1 MATGGVDQAV
11 HEVQITKEIREPEL
25 LRLPNVVGVGIGFKE
40 VKGKPT
46 DELALLVYVE
56 RKLPR
61 KDLGRDA
68 IVPDECDGT
77 KTDVVE
83 TGPLEALALTA
94 RVRPCRPGVSLGHWR
109 ITAGTFGCL
118 VQDRCAPCRVYV
130 LSNNHVL
137 ANSNAAAAGDPVLQ
151 PGRYD
156 GGRYPAD
163 LVARLERFVAIRFG
177 SADRYNLVDAALARP
192 LDLRLTIGSTLGL
205 GLPRGTA
212 EAALGQDVVKTGR
225 TTGTTTGRVTGIDAT
240 VAVGYG
246 ASGTAYFRNQII
258 TTNMSQGGDSGSLLL
273 ERADRRAVGL
283 LFAGS
288 SRVTIHNNIR
298 NVLLALG
305 VELVTA

>member
-1 MATGGVDQAV
+1 MATEGVDQAV
-11 HEVQITKEIREPEL
+11 HEVQITKETREPEL

-56 RKLPR
+56 QKLPR
-61 KDLGRDA
+61 KDLDPDA

-192 LDLRLTIGSTLGL
+192 LDLRLTVGSTLGL

-225 TTGTTTGRVTGIDAT
+225 TTGTTTGRVSGIDAT

-273 ERADRRAVGL
+273 ERAGRRAVGL

>member
-1 MATGGVDQAV
+1 MATEGVEQAV
-11 HEVQITKEIREPEL
+11 REVQIAKEAGEPDL
-25 LRLPNVVGVGIGFKE
+25 LGLPNVVGVGVGFKE

-46 DELALLVYVE
+46 KDVALVVYVE
-56 RKLPR
+56 RKLPK
-61 KDLGRDA
+61 KDLGRNA
-68 IVPDECDGT
+68 IVPQQCDGA

-83 TGPLEALALTA
+83 TGPLVALALTA
-94 RVRPCRPGVSLGHWR
+94 RIRPCRPGYSIGHWR

-118 VQDRCAPCRVYV
+118 VRDRCSPGRVYV

-137 ANSNAAAAGDPVLQ
+137 ADSNAAAVGDPVLQ
-151 PGRYD
+151 PGRHD
-156 GGRYPAD
+156 GGAYPAD

-192 LDLRLTIGSTLGL
+192 VDLRLAVGSTPGL
-205 GLPRGTA
+205 GLPMGTA
-212 EAALGQDVVKTGR
+212 EAVLGQDVVKTGR

-246 ASGTAYFRNQII
+246 TKGTAYFRNQIV
-258 TTNMSQGGDSGSLLL
+258 TTNMSQGGDSGSLLI
-273 ERADRRAVGL
+273 ERAGRRAVGL

-288 SRVTIHNNIR
+288 SRITIHNDIH

-305 VELVTA
+305 VELVVA